1 MIGFLKYIPIEV
13 PTWDVSNAFV
23 EPSSSFPKAPS
34 VSEEASMFLKC
45 RERFSSKS
53 MSLVV
58 CAVCSRASPGYESVV
73 VDQSTFLRMYS
84 KSLKPSTESKLSSR
98 VSSSTLP
105 ASVQRRFNGMLLD
118 WKGVHA
124 APGARTSTVTLC
136 QQCSAH
142 RVPTAV
148 PRFALANGTWVG
160 DVPDC
165 LRELTLA
172 EEILIGLY
180 FMRGVVITLGS
191 RGGASSR
198 QRGFSGH
205 VISFPLNPES
215 TRAALLPRN
224 VTVLKDIIAVNYH
237 GPAVIGDE
245 LAASVDAPL
254 LNILNH
260 VEALHV
266 LGESRNADLRV
277 RDERERQQ
285 LLLDGGRRRQPQS
298 DVDLSEDIRGIMDLT
313 NNFDPAILSV
323 TEQKR
328 AAYDDVALDCFR
340 AGVALHTSS
349 DQSGATFG
357 SVSVAPAGCI
367 AEADRAMAKLKD
379 MRALVNKAV
388 AEESSSSSSS
398 SSSGNEGGGAV
409 ATGPSAAAF
418 LTPAQYADAKN
429 LNAAQRACFVSFT
442 EHAEATLLFRS
453 IPGTPGTPRPDM
465 WILTGEGGSGKTH
478 TIQCIVDYFALRGWR
493 DALRVSAT
501 TGAAASNLGRQA
513 STIDSI
519 AALGWGG
526 SEKQTAG
533 AKGQSSVQFALAFA
547 DVFYLIIDEYSM
559 LSCEK
564 LTKICC
570 RLRTN
575 QVR

>member
-1 MIGFLKYIPIEV
+1 MPRTPRTVPVVQRERRSRGAKTAAILRMEEIKLESDSGESDSSSAEQCSIVRPRQVERYKYPIEV

-224 VTVLKDIIAVNYH
+224 VTVLKDIIAVNYF
-237 GPAVIGDE
+237 GPAVRRSE
-245 LAASVDAPL
+245 FRNNLSASAKKLVLVRRKVVLAAIAWLQRYNRLYSMVCVDSDSLEELPED
-254 LNILNH
+254 NI
-260 VEALHV
+260 
-266 LGESRNADLRV
+266 
-277 RDERERQQ
+277 
-285 LLLDGGRRRQPQS
+285 P
-298 DVDLSEDIRGIMDLT
+298 
-313 NNFDPAILSV
+313 
-323 TEQKR
+323 
-328 AAYDDVALDCFR
+328 
-340 AGVALHTSS
+340 
-349 DQSGATFG
+349 ATFWDCSFKYG
-357 SVSVAPAGCI
+357 
-367 AEADRAMAKLKD
+367 
-379 MRALVNKAV
+379 
-388 AEESSSSSSS
+388 
-398 SSSGNEGGGAV
+398 
-409 ATGPSAAAF
+409 
-418 LTPAQYADAKN
+418 
-429 LNAAQRACFVSFT
+429 RACRR
-442 EHAEATLLFRS
+442 ANA
-453 IPGTPGTPRPDM
+453 
-465 WILTGEGGSGKTH
+465 
-478 TIQCIVDYFALRGWR
+478 
-493 DALRVSAT
+493 
-501 TGAAASNLGRQA
+501 
-513 STIDSI
+513 
-519 AALGWGG
+519 
-526 SEKQTAG
+526 
-533 AKGQSSVQFALAFA
+533 
-547 DVFYLIIDEYSM
+547 
-559 LSCEK
+559 
-564 LTKICC
+564 
-570 RLRTN
+570 
-575 QVR
+575 